1 MAQTAQPADITA
13 VQDILKEV
21 YTSDTI
27 NSQIYDDAL
36 LYSQLDK
43 TTEYHDAVGDKA
55 IGFVKVGR
63 NVGVSSRS
71 LNGGTLGAPGH
82 QQVDRWEL
90 DYTATYLQIKI
101 LGTTIAKMKTA
112 RQAAVRA
119 VDHEVS
125 EGLVDWKK
133 DVQRQLYGN
142 GDALIAKCATTT
154 ASTTVNLD
162 SVANGGDGYD
172 AINLGHL
179 VAGMYIDIGTTADE
193 DSQVGDAKIA
203 SVDGSAEATPKIVID
218 TAVTTSTSHYV
229 SRADNRAGTVSYEG
243 NGLRNLV
250 SDSGTFAGISSSTVP
265 EWKSNVQDA
274 AQGALTRG
282 QMQTAFR
289 NVRKFGGKVNLIITS
304 LEQQEAYY
312 NLLQSQVR
320 FAGDSNLASGK
331 VEGPTFNNIPV
342 AGDPDCPRGDMYFLD
357 TKQLFMVSAGDPQW
371 QNVNTGG
378 DILDWVK
385 DEDAFQARA
394 AAYLNLG
401 TSKRRAHARIKSL
414 DPTP

>member
-36 LYSQLDK
+36 LYSQLEK

-71 LNGGTLGAPGH
+71 LNGGTLGAPGR
-82 QQVDRWEL
+82 QKVDRWSL

-142 GDALIAKCATTT
+142 GDALIAQCAATT
-154 ASTTVNLD
+154 ASTTVNLQP
-162 SVANGGDGYD
+162 VASGGDGFD

-179 VAGMYIDIGTTADE
+179 SAGMYIDIGTTASE
-193 DSQVGDAKIA
+193 NVVVNDAKISSVNA
-203 SVDGSAEATPKIVID
+203 SATAPSIVID
-218 TAVTTSTSHYV
+218 SAVTTTTSHYV
-229 SRADNRAGTVSYEG
+229 SRADNRAGTTSYES
-243 NGLRNLV
+243 NGLRNVV
-250 SDSGTFAGISSSTVP
+250 SDTGTFATIDPTVVP
-265 EWKSNVQDA
+265 EWKATVTDA
-274 AQGALTRG
+274 AQGSLTRG
-282 QMQTAFR
+282 QMQAAFR

-342 AGDPDCPRGDMYFLD
+342 AGDPDCYRGDMYFLD
-357 TKQLFMVSAGDPQW
+357 TKHLFMVSAGDPQW

-401 TSKRRAHARIKSL
+401 TTKRRAHARIKSL
-414 DPTP
+414 NPTP